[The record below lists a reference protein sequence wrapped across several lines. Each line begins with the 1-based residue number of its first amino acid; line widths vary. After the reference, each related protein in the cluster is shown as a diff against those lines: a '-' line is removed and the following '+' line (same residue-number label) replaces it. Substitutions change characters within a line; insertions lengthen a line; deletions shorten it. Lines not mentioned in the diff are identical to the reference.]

1 MQGSW
6 ARVTKFPLSGKAVSQ
21 ALGHPRMLIHRTQ
34 MPRQRLRKGLIRYSS
49 YLIVA
54 DENIS

>member
-1 MQGSW
+1 
-6 ARVTKFPLSGKAVSQ
+6 
-21 ALGHPRMLIHRTQ
+21 MLIHRAQ